1 MSTTS
6 TPATPEQQPHG
17 VHVIGI
23 GRTGAAYVEALLR
36 TGEIEDILAKPGT
49 SLAAVLIDVG
59 EDDMF
64 VPNDYARS
72 LGKRL
77 ASREIPVGRFS
88 YESVLLKMP
97 NGSALAKDLE
107 SARAPFKAATGQELT
122 LKLPKDV
129 ATPQPGAHIPRALA
143 KALGAVCTHV
153 GDKPIGT
160 ALQHFVEQVK
170 KSTNPATVLVVFGLA
185 GGTGSG
191 MAVDIA
197 RTLKAQL
204 PPTVQV
210 AGLGQLSH
218 SGDGEYYNSLAQ
230 TMALE
235 DIDTAMRGDAAANP
249 FPAGFVVVS
258 TEHSW
263 QRLTAYTSTGVKEVR
278 QRFKQMVTNRFVADS
293 FMRWALEHDGELLAR
308 TLSRSGG
315 KWMLFD
321 VAKLTHPG
329 VQVLPGEAGSKWD
342 SVLQQWI
349 GFTPQFAGLSDG
361 FKTDYVE
368 IHVHAPRDMRID
380 MIDAEMRKVVGS
392 RYLNGNGS
400 SVATFQTEFFD
411 ALTAYANV
419 ILWGTSKEDLTAY
432 GEAKAGVGK
441 SSAAAKA
448 LESA

>member
-1 MSTTS
+1 M
-6 TPATPEQQPHG
+6 
-17 VHVIGI
+17 
-23 GRTGAAYVEALLR
+23 
-36 TGEIEDILAKPGT
+36 
-49 SLAAVLIDVG
+49 
-59 EDDMF
+59 
-64 VPNDYARS
+64 
-72 LGKRL
+72 
-77 ASREIPVGRFS
+77 
-88 YESVLLKMP
+88 
-97 NGSALAKDLE
+97 
-107 SARAPFKAATGQELT
+107 
-122 LKLPKDV
+122 
-129 ATPQPGAHIPRALA
+129 
-143 KALGAVCTHV
+143 

-293 FMRWALEHDGELLAR
+293 FMRWALEHDGEHLAR

-392 RYLNGNGS
+392 RYPQRQRQLGGDVPDRVLRRTDRVCQRHPVGHFERGS
-400 SVATFQTEFFD
+400 HCVR
-411 ALTAYANV
+411 
-419 ILWGTSKEDLTAY
+419 
-432 GEAKAGVGK
+432 
-441 SSAAAKA
+441 
-448 LESA
+448 

>member
-1 MSTTS
+1 MSNLGLKMRLS
-6 TPATPEQQPHG
+6 GPPRRAAISPSEVDQNGLRIAQHPVPVDEDRKLTPRIQIRE
-17 VHVIGI
+17 
-23 GRTGAAYVEALLR
+23 
-36 TGEIEDILAKPGT
+36 
-49 SLAAVLIDVG
+49 
-59 EDDMF
+59 
-64 VPNDYARS
+64 
-72 LGKRL
+72 RL
-77 ASREIPVGRFS
+77 AFVFTPQKVHRDDFEVDVRQCCEESNFVAVSGCAAPRFR
-88 YESVLLKMP
+88 L
-97 NGSALAKDLE
+97 
-107 SARAPFKAATGQELT
+107 FKAATGQELT

-293 FMRWALEHDGELLAR
+293 FMRWALEHDGEHLAR